1 MRKIRVTVS
10 FLVTMVLVAGIS
22 ISLAAEDKAPSRSKG
37 FAGSGSCREC
47 HERFY
52 QLWSTSRHGLAM
64 QPYTADFA
72 KKNLSSQAKE
82 VKIGKTSYGVDIA
95 GETGWILEKGPK
107 GQKKY
112 KIEHALGG
120 KNVYYFLT
128 PFPRGR
134 LQTLPLAFDV
144 KKKEWFDTA
153 ASGIRHFPGTE
164 RDQPVSWR
172 DPGYTFNTSC
182 YSCHV
187 SQLATN
193 YDLKTDTYKT
203 TWEEPGINCETCHGP
218 STEHNRMM
226 QATPKG
232 QHPPD
237 FKIISVKK
245 FTPEQHNAACST
257 CHAKMSPVTA
267 TFTPGDR
274 FFDHFDLVTLE
285 DPDFYPDGRDLGENY
300 TYTSWMMSPCA
311 KAGKLHCVSCHTSSG
326 RYRFRAE
333 EKANDSCMPCHKE
346 RVENAAAHTR
356 HKEGSPGSKCI
367 SCHMPMTSFARMT
380 RTDHSMLPPAPAAT
394 IAYKSPNACNLC
406 HKDKDASWADRYG
419 KEWRP
424 RDYQAPVL
432 KRAALIE
439 AARKRDWS
447 KLPGMLDYITGK
459 DRDEVFATSLI
470 RMVPGSGDPR
480 VVPVLYQAIKDP
492 SPLVRAAAAG
502 ALQHVPTSESFKL
515 LLEATG
521 DDYRLV
527 RVRAVASLIAYR
539 TFPVVEA
546 DKARVEAALKEY
558 LMSILSRPDQWSSHY
573 NMGNALLSLGD
584 PKQAIASYE
593 TALKIE
599 PRAVPALVNE
609 SMAYAQLKETKKGE
623 ESLEKALKIAPRSA
637 AANFNMGLLK
647 AEQNDLKGAE
657 KHLKAALKA
666 DPQMAQAAYNLCV
679 ITSKDRIQDA
689 VRYCQKAADL
699 RPQEPRYAYTLA
711 FYQLQ
716 KGDEKGA
723 VKTLQALIE
732 RQPAYGD
739 AYLLLGGTYEK
750 QGKKEEAEKV
760 YKKAQAT
767 DGIPDPDKLRIAAQ
781 LEAMKQ
787 RKTGAGKK

>member
-1 MRKIRVTVS
+1 
-10 FLVTMVLVAGIS
+10 
-22 ISLAAEDKAPSRSKG
+22 
-37 FAGSGSCREC
+37 
-47 HERFY
+47 
-52 QLWSTSRHGLAM
+52 
-64 QPYTADFA
+64 
-72 KKNLSSQAKE
+72 
-82 VKIGKTSYGVDIA
+82 
-95 GETGWILEKGPK
+95 
-107 GQKKY
+107 
-112 KIEHALGG
+112 
-120 KNVYYFLT
+120 
-128 PFPRGR
+128 
-134 LQTLPLAFDV
+134 
-144 KKKEWFDTA
+144 
-153 ASGIRHFPGTE
+153 
-164 RDQPVSWR
+164 
-172 DPGYTFNTSC
+172 
-182 YSCHV
+182 
-187 SQLATN
+187 
-193 YDLKTDTYKT
+193 
-203 TWEEPGINCETCHGP
+203 
-218 STEHNRMM
+218 
-226 QATPKG
+226 
-232 QHPPD
+232 
-237 FKIISVKK
+237 
-245 FTPEQHNAACST
+245 
-257 CHAKMSPVTA
+257 MSPVTA